1 MSATSFLIL
10 FGILSTLVSLL
21 LFTFIMYKCYKKVK
35 DKKVKES
42 DRPYLDD
49 FTVGLFIF
57 LLPFGLGL
65 ISFIKILQ
73 IGVNYFGK

>member
-10 FGILSTLVSLL
+10 FDILSTLVSLL
-21 LFTFIMYKCYKKVK
+21 LFTFIMYKCY
-35 DKKVKES
+35 KKVKES

-57 LLPFGLGL
+57 LLPFGL
-65 ISFIKILQ
+65 ISFIKMLQ

>member
-1 MSATSFLIL
+1 
-10 FGILSTLVSLL
+10 
-21 LFTFIMYKCYKKVK
+21 MYKCYKKVK